1 MNESKKRTLL
11 LTVIF
16 SFTVLCLLTTFSLQ
30 MRMKSTLA
38 QIAAVQVTQ
47 VQTSPVSSA
56 PVTEPTTASEPESA
70 FPSESVRAIV
80 SEKPPTSAAA
90 KTTASPVKNDKTAE
104 AEKTKQL
111 SEQLVVNTNTKKIHS
126 PDCSFAKNIKPENR
140 AEITAGDLQGYLEN
154 GYTLCGHC
162 EGCAK

>member
-1 MNESKKRTLL
+1 MNESKKRTLFV
-11 LTVIF
+11 TVIF

-38 QIAAVQVTQ
+38 QIAAVQATQ
-47 VQTSPVSSA
+47 AQTSTLT
-56 PVTEPTTASEPESA
+56 TEPTTAPETETA

-80 SEKPPTSAAA
+80 SEKTLTSVAA
-90 KTTASPVKNDKTAE
+90 KTTASPVKESKTTSV
-104 AEKTKQL
+104 EKPKQL

-126 PDCSFAKNIKPENR
+126 PDCSFAQNIKPENR
-140 AEITAGDLQGYLEN
+140 TEITAGDLQDYLEN